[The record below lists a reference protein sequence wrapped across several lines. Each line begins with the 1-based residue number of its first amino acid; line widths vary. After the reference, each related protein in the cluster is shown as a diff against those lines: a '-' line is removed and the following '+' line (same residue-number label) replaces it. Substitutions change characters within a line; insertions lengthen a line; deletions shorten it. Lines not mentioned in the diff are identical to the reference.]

1 MKKILVT
8 GANGYLGSVLVPYL
22 KNNNRTYDIL
32 ALDVGFF
39 KKCILYKYPKDQMIY
54 EDVRNISK
62 LNLKKI
68 DAIVHLAGI
77 SNDPLNKLSSDLI
90 YNPTR
95 KYTLRLAR
103 LAKSLN
109 IRFIFASSCS
119 VYGAT
124 NIKSLL
130 NENSRTNP
138 QTGYSLNKLQIEKDL
153 EKIADKNFFPICLR
167 FGTIFGM
174 SKRIRFDLVI
184 NMMVGMAVVN
194 KKIILNSDG
203 RAWRPNLYIEDACS
217 AIDNALKYKK
227 KKTDKKL
234 LILNVGRNDNNLK
247 IIDIAKK
254 IKNLVK
260 GSKIIFLD
268 KTLINSDLILD
279 KKIKDG
285 KDIRTYKVS
294 FNKIKKNFINY
305 NCKYTVENGIKKMIK
320 DLKKIKL
327 NKKNFFNKKFYRLQY
342 LEYLHKK
349 KLIDNSLK
357 WRV

>member
-32 ALDVGFF
+32 AFDVGFF
-39 KKCILYKYPKDQMIY
+39 KKCILYKYPKDQIIY
-54 EDVRNISK
+54 KDVRNISK

-77 SNDPLNKLSSDLI
+77 SNDPLNKLSPDLI

-95 KYTLRLAR
+95 KYTLRLAQ

-124 NIKSLL
+124 NTKSLL

-167 FGTIFGM
+167 FATIFGT

-184 NMMVGMAVVN
+184 NMLVAMAVVN

-227 KKTDKKL
+227 TKKDKKI

-268 KTLINSDLILD
+268 KNLINSDLILD

-285 KDIRTYKVS
+285 KDQRTYKVS
-294 FNKIKKNFINY
+294 FNKIKKKFINY

-327 NKKNFFNKKFYRLQY
+327 NEKNFFNKKFYRLQY
-342 LEYLHKK
+342 LEYLYQQKK
-349 KLIDNSLK
+349 INSSLK
-357 WRV
+357 WKT

>member
-8 GANGYLGSVLVPYL
+8 GANGYLGNVLVPYL
-22 KNNNRTYDIL
+22 KNNNRTCDIL

-39 KKCILYKYPKDQMIY
+39 KNCTLYKCSKDQIIY
-54 EDVRNISK
+54 KDVRNISK

-124 NIKSLL
+124 NTKSLL
-130 NENSRTNP
+130 NENSTTNP

-167 FGTIFGM
+167 FATIFGT

-184 NMMVGMAVVN
+184 NMLVAMAVVN

-227 KKTDKKL
+227 TKKDKKI

-268 KTLINSDLILD
+268 KNLINSDLILD

-285 KDIRTYKVS
+285 KDKRTYKVS
-294 FNKIKKNFINY
+294 FDKIKKKFINY

-342 LEYLHKK
+342 LEYLYQQKK
-349 KLIDNSLK
+349 INSSLK
-357 WRV
+357 WKT